1 MKFIIEKD
9 KLIEVIIDSANAK
22 PNWEA
27 EEMADNILSNATPYK
42 EDKPSAA
49 ADLVAEL
56 EDFTAGILPTELA
69 DDIRNTLEN
78 MLSRFKPEAQ
88 EPITGTALQAMD
100 MEKELRKNMP
110 DYDTPLAVLAGR
122 KGKTSRIMVLHYNDK
137 WDEFQSE
144 AECREYLLS
153 LPDKGEGK

>member
-1 MKFIIEKD
+1 MCEVEKVC
-9 KLIEVIIDSANAK
+9 KC
-22 PNWEA
+22 PNVCFPHPNICPYP
-27 EEMADNILSNATPYK
+27 DNVFLWDHKTNECWLNINY
-42 EDKPSAA
+42 
-49 ADLVAEL
+49 
-56 EDFTAGILPTELA
+56 
-69 DDIRNTLEN
+69 
-78 MLSRFKPEAQ
+78 KPEAQ